1 MAKLYIVDVN
11 SLNEDSINL
20 LSDYRIS
27 KMNNY
32 VFNKDKKM
40 CIGAGIALNNGLK
53 EYNLK
58 EKDIEY
64 EFSKYGKPYI
74 KNNKEIYFNIS
85 HSSKLAI
92 CAISNK
98 EVGCDIEKITKYNE
112 KVVKRCFSLKEIE
125 YINNS
130 LNKDEAFTKIRTYK
144 ESFLKTIGIGIN
156 DKMNEFSTVP
166 KNKDII
172 IEQNINNKKYKLKE
186 YRKEDYIISVCE
198 EVD

>member
-1 MAKLYIVDVN
+1 MAKLYIVDVD

-20 LSDYRIS
+20 LSNYRIN
-27 KMNNY
+27 KMNTY
-32 VFNKDKKM
+32 IFDKDKKV

-85 HSSKLAI
+85 HSNELAI

-112 KVVKRCFSLKEIE
+112 KVVKKCFSLKEID

-130 LNKDEAFTKIRTYK
+130 LNKDEAFTRIWTYK

-156 DKMNEFSTVP
+156 DKMNEFSIVP

-172 IEQNINNKKYKLKE
+172 IEQNINNKKYKLVE
-186 YRKEDYIISVCE
+186 FRKEDYIISICE
-198 EVD
+198 EID